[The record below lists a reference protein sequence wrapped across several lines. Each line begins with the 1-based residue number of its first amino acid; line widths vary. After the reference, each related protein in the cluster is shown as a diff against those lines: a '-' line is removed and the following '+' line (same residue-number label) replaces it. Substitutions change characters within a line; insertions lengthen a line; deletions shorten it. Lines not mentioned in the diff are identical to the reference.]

1 MLASFYTGLSG
12 LSTHSLAMN
21 NIGNNI
27 ANINTI
33 GFKSTVARFETLIS
47 QSAIGLSSGGNLLQ
61 IGLGTQLGQIQGNFS
76 QGGLTPTGIQT
87 NAAIQGAGFFVL
99 EDPTGTDRVYTRA
112 GDFGL
117 NQEGFLINAAG
128 YFVQGWLPGS
138 DGRIDTNQNVGAIQI
153 PPGIQ
158 SAANATDM
166 ASLIMNLDASVEE
179 GYEYTTTIIIYD
191 TLGNEHAAVVTF
203 EYDGFEDYIDEFG
216 DPVSRKT
223 WTVTWEIDGMD
234 PGLEDFTIAFDE
246 NGNIWNID
254 GVNVWIENPAGVEPD
269 LIINP
274 DLEMPVLNFGNPG
287 NGAADIEFTWM
298 ILKDLETGRSN
309 ITQYAGPSA
318 TSSTNQDGYGS
329 GTLLDISIDP
339 DGMVLGTFSNGRTL
353 NLAQLGLANFNNP
366 DGLFRIQGNMFT
378 ATTVSGQQTIGVA
391 NTGGRGQITGGN
403 IELSNVDLARE
414 FTTMII
420 NERGYQA
427 NSRVITTS
435 DDMSREAIN
444 LKR

>member
-12 LSTHSLAMN
+12 LTTHSLAMN

-61 IGLGTQLGQIQGNFS
+61 IGLGTQIGQIQGNFS

-87 NAAIQGAGFFVL
+87 NAAIQGSGFFVL
-99 EDPTGTDRVYTRA
+99 QDPSGENRVYTRA

-117 NQEGFLINAAG
+117 NEEGFLVNPAG
-128 YFVQGWLPGS
+128 YFVQGWLPGA
-138 DGRIDTNQNVGAIQI
+138 DGQIDTNQNVDALQI

-158 SAANATDM
+158 SAPNLTTQ
-166 ASLIMNLDASVEE
+166 ASLMMNLNAEAPVGS
-179 GYEYTTTIIIYD
+179 EYTTTIIIYD
-191 TLGNEHAAVVTF
+191 SLGMEHAAVVTF
-203 EYDGFEDYIDEFG
+203 EKIANNEWTYQWNMDDAGAVAGGGDGAGGGVIEF
-216 DPVSRKT
+216 
-223 WTVTWEIDGMD
+223 DG
-234 PGLEDFTIAFDE
+234 
-246 NGNIWNID
+246 NGNIVTID
-254 GVNVWIENPAGVEPD
+254 GNAIGAWDNPV
-269 LIINP
+269 INFEG
-274 DLEMPVLNFGNPG
+274 LG
-287 NGAADIEFTWM
+287 NGADDIEMLWNVLSDVDNG
-298 ILKDLETGRSN
+298 ISN

-318 TSSTNQDGYGS
+318 TSSTNQDGFGS

-339 DGMVLGTFSNGRTL
+339 DGIVLGTFSNGRTL
-353 NLAQLGLANFNNP
+353 SLGQLALANFNNP

-391 NTGGRGQITGGN
+391 NTGGRGQVTGGN
-403 IELSNVDLARE
+403 IELSNVDLAGE